1 MKIVAAAIRYR
12 LKSDPDTERYVQG
25 ANHAQCI
32 EWFSCADIYQKD
44 RVDGDESG
52 FMTDAGDFV
61 DRKTA
66 YEIAERAGQLKC
78 VRDDRVLYSEYV
90 NYTK

>member
-1 MKIVAAAIRYR
+1 MKIVASAIRYR

-25 ANHAQCI
+25 DNHAQCI
-32 EWFSCADIYQKD
+32 EWFSRSDIYQKD

-66 YEIAERAGQLKC
+66 YEIAERSGQLKC

>member
-1 MKIVAAAIRYR
+1 MKIAAAAIRYR
-12 LKSDPDTERYVQG
+12 LKTDPNTERYVQG

-32 EWFSCADIYQKD
+32 EFFSFAEIYQRD

-61 DRKTA
+61 DRRTA
-66 YEIAERAGQLKC
+66 YEIAEKAGQLKC
-78 VRDDRVLYSEYV
+78 CRDDRVLYSEYV
-90 NYTK
+90 DYTK